1 MHGTGIND
9 EHSEEAANFELSGT
23 LENLEALLTKGNVI
37 LHVRGQLFATSD
49 MEDSRLLRG
58 DPCGR
63 WLPRTAPAV
72 N

>member
-1 MHGTGIND
+1 MDAQYRYQRRALRGSGQ
-9 EHSEEAANFELSGT
+9 LSGT

-37 LHVRGQLFATSD
+37 LHVRGQLFAASD
-49 MEDSRLLRG
+49 VEDSRLLRG